1 MHPPVR
7 IRWSLLVADDDPLL
21 REGMAEVL
29 EREGY
34 RIFLADGGLRAVEI
48 ARTERIH
55 CSVLDVNMPDLSGIE
70 ALRRLA
76 EFLGRMPSILVSG
89 EASEQV
95 VREALSVGAF
105 TFLRKPVPPETLR
118 TSVARALEAYG
129 FRP

>member
-1 MHPPVR
+1 MLPLVR
-7 IRWSLLVADDDPLL
+7 SRYALLVADDDPLL

-34 RIFLADGGLRAVEI
+34 RVYVAEGGIRAVEI
-48 ARTERIH
+48 VRVERIH
-55 CSVLDVNMPDLSGIE
+55 CSVFDVNMPDLSGIE

-76 EFLGRMPSILVSG
+76 DFVARIPSILMSG

-95 VREALSVGAF
+95 VEEARAVGAF

-118 TSVARALEAYG
+118 TSVARALEAFG
-129 FRP
+129 FRA